1 MPQHRQ
7 RHDHRDAV
15 SAPERARDVSLPGQV
30 LREQDVFRIEWNL
43 LPTFELDLA
52 TTGDREDVLT
62 PRRIV
67 TLTR

>member
-1 MPQHRQ
+1 MP
-7 RHDHRDAV
+7 
-15 SAPERARDVSLPGQV
+15 LPGQV
-30 LREQDVFRIEWNL
+30 LREQEVFRIEWNL

-52 TTGDREDVLT
+52 TAGDREDVLT